1 MQITIKIMLV
11 SINSDVALM
20 ISVLGLIPSFATVCK
35 NKCMY
40 VLWAI
45 NRMTYFVLCS
55 VIYYLR
61 VRTQV

>member
-11 SINSDVALM
+11 SINNDVALM

-45 NRMTYFVLCS
+45 NQMTLVLCS